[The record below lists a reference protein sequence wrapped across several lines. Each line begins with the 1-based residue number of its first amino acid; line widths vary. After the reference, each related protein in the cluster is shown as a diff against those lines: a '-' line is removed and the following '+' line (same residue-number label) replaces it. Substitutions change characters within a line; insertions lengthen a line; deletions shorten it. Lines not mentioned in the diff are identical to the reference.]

1 MSFQR
6 LGICLSLALC
16 SLAGTSRALPQPART
31 ESASATTTPRRTAK
45 AVVILVSAAGRDP
58 ELRVLLTEL
67 LERKGVSAELVTQ
80 PQFGKEELLREATRD
95 GAVHVFIVP
104 GVAGN
109 VGLYFRG
116 PDGERFLLRSV
127 LLRGGLDDLGRE
139 QIAQIVETAVVSLAI
154 PGAGMTREQAS
165 VALDDRDAPN
175 PEAPRVDAPSNLGT
189 KAAPLPSSEPLI
201 GAPVPPKTAD
211 PLRADRVLEGWF
223 AVRYGATSL
232 GTPIG
237 IAHGPGLELGLGA
250 RRGWVLRGR
259 LIGERDFTQTLSTS
273 QVTAELSSI
282 RLRFTADVGMV
293 VAPGHALLA
302 SLAVGQDRTAVRP
315 RATSGSSIAP
325 AAAFSSS
332 SPIAHAELR
341 YEAGSATLRLGAALG
356 ADASLVETHYDV
368 EHPTGRERVVKPWLV
383 RPTSSLTLAY
393 CPRWATF

>member
-6 LGICLSLALC
+6 LGFCLSLALC
-16 SLAGTSRALPQPART
+16 LAARTSPALAQPVGT
-31 ESASATTTPRRTAK
+31 ESASATTTPRPTAK
-45 AVVILVSAAGRDP
+45 AVVILVSAAGRDL
-58 ELRVLLTEL
+58 ELRVLLAEL
-67 LERKGVSAELVTQ
+67 LDRTGVSAEIVAQ

-95 GAVHVFIVP
+95 GAVHVFVVP

-139 QIAQIVETAVVSLAI
+139 QIAQIVETAVVSLSI
-154 PGAGMTREQAS
+154 PGAGMTRAQAS
-165 VALDDRDAPN
+165 VALDDPEAPN
-175 PEAPRVDAPSNLGT
+175 PEAPRADTPSNMRT
-189 KAAPLPSSEPLI
+189 KAAAQPSSEPLVR
-201 GAPVPPKTAD
+201 ARLPPKNAD
-211 PLRADRVLEGWF
+211 PSAAGRVLEGWF
-223 AVRYGATSL
+223 AIRYGATSL

-259 LIGERDFTQTLSTS
+259 LTGERDFAQTLSTS
-273 QVTAELSSI
+273 LVTAELSSI
-282 RLRFTADVGMV
+282 RLRLAADVGVV
-293 VAPGHALLA
+293 VAPGHVLLA
-302 SLAVGQDRTAVRP
+302 SLAVGQDRIAVTP

-325 AAAFSSS
+325 AAAFSSR

-341 YEAGSATLRLGAALG
+341 YEAGSASLRLGAALG